1 MFEVNSTDR
10 LQFTLKMHQVD
21 YNEQSNRALK
31 KEIAEKYGVPVKNVS
46 INFVP
51 ITVDKDGKSIP
62 LTSEII
68 TNIQNPAF
76 QIGLCK
82 EYLDMKGITDV
93 DFERIKEIDSQ
104 VNAFVDFD
112 SYSKYKS
119 YKFKYVKWSNYLSYG
134 KSNYFDFS
142 DLHGLV
148 LLNGEPENQS
158 GKTTFAIDLLRFA
171 LFGRSKKSPDLNSV
185 FNIYHPEETEVIV
198 EACLEIEGQDYVI
211 RRTVTRPSL
220 AKRTERSKPK
230 QKVEYFRLVN
240 GEYEADGAEVENNAG
255 ENTSETNN
263 IIRESVGNVEDY
275 NLVIS
280 ATSKTLSDLL
290 DMGQTEKGKLFSR
303 WLGLLTLEQKEA
315 IAKDLWKKSSQ
326 RLLSNTYDKT
336 TIESEIKDY
345 GVVKGDKEKTISE
358 EEKKLSDSRKRIEK
372 LNSEKTK
379 VLSQKKAINEEISG
393 IDLQTVENQIKYNS
407 DELETQRLIFKKHKE
422 DYILLK
428 SASFNEEDVVAL
440 NAKMKGYRDE
450 LLSLTAKNAEI
461 KANIGAIRNDT
472 KRIEELKTKGKCP
485 TCGHKIEMSEQ
496 DGFIESNL
504 EKEKVLIE
512 EGVQNKNKID
522 GINAEI
528 AKVEAELKEQE
539 EKKNKVNE
547 RTKLELKLT
556 ALKATIENFKL
567 VIADLEKK
575 KGSIVENAEAIKY
588 NQDIDLSVRNIDI
601 SIANET
607 NISEGHIK
615 MIESCK
621 TEIISID
628 KEVEKRKELLAKLT
642 EEAKFIREWTIYQ
655 ELMGKNGIVK
665 IVLKRALPIIN
676 NEIARIL
683 DGICD
688 FDVILSVA
696 DDGKVHIDLVR
707 GGVKLDLGIGASGF
721 ESVVSSLAI
730 RSALATVSSLP
741 KSRNLVLDEILDGV
755 AVSNYDNV
763 RELYNRIIKNYD
775 FILHITHN
783 EMIADWHDTVIT
795 VTKDLAD
802 NTSKIEKSRRYR

>member
-21 YNEQSNRALK
+21 YNEQSNRAIK

-198 EACLEIEGQDYVI
+198 EACLEIEGQDYVV

-240 GEYEADGAEVENNAG
+240 GEYEADGTEVENNAG

-303 WLGLLTLEQKEA
+303 WLGLLTLEQKET
-315 IAKDLWKKSSQ
+315 IAKDLWKKNSQ
-326 RLLSNTYDKT
+326 RLLSNTYDKA

-345 GVVKGDKEKTISE
+345 GVVTG
-358 EEKKLSDSRKRIEK
+358 
-372 LNSEKTK
+372 
-379 VLSQKKAINEEISG
+379 
-393 IDLQTVENQIKYNS
+393 
-407 DELETQRLIFKKHKE
+407 F
-422 DYILLK
+422 
-428 SASFNEEDVVAL
+428 SA
-440 NAKMKGYRDE
+440 
-450 LLSLTAKNAEI
+450 
-461 KANIGAIRNDT
+461 
-472 KRIEELKTKGKCP
+472 P
-485 TCGHKIEMSEQ
+485 
-496 DGFIESNL
+496 
-504 EKEKVLIE
+504 
-512 EGVQNKNKID
+512 
-522 GINAEI
+522 
-528 AKVEAELKEQE
+528 
-539 EKKNKVNE
+539 
-547 RTKLELKLT
+547 
-556 ALKATIENFKL
+556 
-567 VIADLEKK
+567 
-575 KGSIVENAEAIKY
+575 
-588 NQDIDLSVRNIDI
+588 
-601 SIANET
+601 
-607 NISEGHIK
+607 
-615 MIESCK
+615 
-621 TEIISID
+621 
-628 KEVEKRKELLAKLT
+628 
-642 EEAKFIREWTIYQ
+642 
-655 ELMGKNGIVK
+655 
-665 IVLKRALPIIN
+665 
-676 NEIARIL
+676 
-683 DGICD
+683 
-688 FDVILSVA
+688 
-696 DDGKVHIDLVR
+696 
-707 GGVKLDLGIGASGF
+707 
-721 ESVVSSLAI
+721 
-730 RSALATVSSLP
+730 
-741 KSRNLVLDEILDGV
+741 
-755 AVSNYDNV
+755 
-763 RELYNRIIKNYD
+763 
-775 FILHITHN
+775 
-783 EMIADWHDTVIT
+783 
-795 VTKDLAD
+795 
-802 NTSKIEKSRRYR
+802 